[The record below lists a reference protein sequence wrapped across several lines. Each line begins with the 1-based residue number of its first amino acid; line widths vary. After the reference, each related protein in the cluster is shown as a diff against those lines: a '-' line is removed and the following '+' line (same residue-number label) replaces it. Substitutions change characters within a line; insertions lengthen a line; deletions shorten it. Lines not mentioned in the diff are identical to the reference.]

1 MAVTLVSQQLIS
13 GSTEAP
19 SRLRVSDEVSQ
30 FSPASP
36 KPCASSAT
44 GTMAGSMRPSGCSS
58 AWEIEPYARGPKSW
72 EQLLGPHIPTHSH
85 ELWLL
90 GGKVSQ
96 HISVQKLLLPMSRLP
111 VS

>member
-13 GSTEAP
+13 GSTGTP

-44 GTMAGSMRPSGCSS
+44 RMMAGSVRPSGCSS
-58 AWEIEPYARGPKSW
+58 AWEIEPYAHGPKSREW
-72 EQLLGPHIPTHSH
+72 LLVLHTLTHSH

-111 VS
+111 IS